1 MDIYAIF
8 NSTTG
13 VYQAALIQGSEQ
25 DGGEFDFFNDERFTK
40 NAEAKKSIMSNSTDW
55 IQISEEDFQKYKLG
69 THGGDNDTGYIYDFS
84 TGKPISAPARILS
97 YDEKVQR
104 TYQNYKV
111 QLDNLKDNFINASIA
126 DDSNTIQDC
135 KVEYQQLFEKSNED
149 LIAVIGEGGEQ

>member
-8 NSTTG
+8 NSDTG
-13 VYQAALIQGSEQ
+13 VFQAALIQGS
-25 DGGEFDFFNDERFTK
+25 DFDTFGDERW
-40 NAEAKKSIMSNSTDW
+40 NEAANNINSIMHNSSDW
-55 IQISEEDFQKYKLG
+55 IKISEEDFEKYKLG

-97 YDEKVQR
+97 YAEKVQI

-126 DDSNTIQDC
+126 DDSDDIQNC
-135 KVEYQQLFEKSNED
+135 KNEYKQLIEKSNED

>member
-8 NSTTG
+8 NSNTG
-13 VYQAALIQGSEQ
+13 VYQAALIQGS
-25 DGGEFDFFNDERFTK
+25 DFDTFGDERWT
-40 NAEAKKSIMSNSTDW
+40 NAANNINSIMSNSTDW
-55 IQISEEDFQKYKLG
+55 IKISEEDFEKYKLS

-97 YDEKVQR
+97 YTEKVNM

-126 DDSNTIQDC
+126 DDSNIIQDC
-135 KVEYQQLFEKSNED
+135 KVEYQQLIEKSNED
-149 LIAVIGEGGEQ
+149 LIAVIGEGGDY